1 VTLGLIVRATET
13 GLGYQTYEMWRHLR
27 PDVTVCIDV
36 SPISNHRSQPQ
47 HLDWYP
53 DAVVTPWSGHRH
65 PVTDDALDALASCDT
80 VLSVETWYDLRI
92 PQQAARSVLYVNP
105 ELYRA
110 EEIATDYW
118 APTSWEIDRLP
129 AGTRVVPMPVAT
141 DRPWR
146 RGDGFLAVEGTG
158 AMGDRNGVDIA
169 REAARLA
176 GVPLQVASQLDG
188 RGMAEPW
195 DVYALGD
202 VLVLP
207 RRYGGLSL
215 VAQEAMAAGLAVV
228 MPDCEPNS
236 QWPVMAVRGVWRG
249 AVRVP
254 GGKFP
259 IFEADRNVIAE
270 LMRGDQ
276 SWKAVFQRS
285 GLQWAAEH
293 SWDVLLPRW
302 EEALR

>member
-1 VTLGLIVRATET
+1 MTLGLIVRATET

-47 HLDWYP
+47 HLEWYP
-53 DAVVTPWSGHRH
+53 DAVITPWSGHRH

-110 EEIATDYW
+110 EEVATHYW

-146 RGDGFLAVEGTG
+146 RGEGFLAVEGTG

-188 RGMAEPW
+188 RGVAEPW
-195 DVYALGD
+195 DLYALGD

-228 MPDCEPNS
+228 MPDCEPNA
-236 QWPVMAVRGVWRG
+236 WPVNLVMGRYLGSVV
-249 AVRVP
+249 VP
-254 GGKFP
+254 GGRFAT
-259 IFEADRNVIAE
+259 FRADPVALAE
-270 LMRGDQ
+270 LMRDR
-276 SWKAVFQRS
+276 SWVPTYQRRS
-285 GLQWAAEH
+285 LQWAAEH